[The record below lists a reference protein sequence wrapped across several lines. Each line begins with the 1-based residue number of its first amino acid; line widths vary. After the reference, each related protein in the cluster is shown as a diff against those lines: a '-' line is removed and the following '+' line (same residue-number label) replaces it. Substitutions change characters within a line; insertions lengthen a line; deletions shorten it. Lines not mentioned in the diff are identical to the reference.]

1 MEHICADPSAEQT
14 GRDMTVPDFFL
25 KTGQNQHF
33 FFLWLGHGHDFYGYC
48 CSTKDHH
55 LGNCSCSL
63 AATVYFGH
71 TFGVSNQFFTYKHI
85 ISILQYDTYFGP
97 RQADLNLFD
106 TLSPLLQ
113 WPMLWQITMIY

>member
-1 MEHICADPSAEQT
+1 MQHNCADHLQNRQGEIWLCQT
-14 GRDMTVPDFFL
+14 FF
-25 KTGQNQHF
+25 KNRTKPTFF

-85 ISILQYDTYFGP
+85 ISILQYYTYFRP
-97 RQADLNLFD
+97 RQPDLNIFCTVNSHTSRVLFRP
-106 TLSPLLQ
+106 S
-113 WPMLWQITMIY
+113 